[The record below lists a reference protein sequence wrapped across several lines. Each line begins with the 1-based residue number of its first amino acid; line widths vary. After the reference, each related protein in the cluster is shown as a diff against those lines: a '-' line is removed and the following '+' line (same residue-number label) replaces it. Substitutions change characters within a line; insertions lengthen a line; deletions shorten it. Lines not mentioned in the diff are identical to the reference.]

1 MRASAMP
8 LHFDEAMTA
17 LHWATDLQEFRFRNR
32 ADPLA
37 EILHFADALNAI
49 SARVPTQAPVLPAPT
64 DDPMGFLDA
73 ARIYL
78 SLVVLDPDLS
88 AALPGATITVH

>member
-1 MRASAMP
+1 MRASSMP

-17 LHWATDLQEFRFRNR
+17 LHWATDLQALRFRNQ

-37 EILHFADALNAI
+37 EILHFADALDDIA
-49 SARVPTQAPVLPAPT
+49 ARVPTQSPELPAPM

-73 ARIYL
+73 ARFYL
-78 SLVVLDPDLS
+78 SLVVLDPNLS
-88 AALPGATITVH
+88 TAPAGETIH